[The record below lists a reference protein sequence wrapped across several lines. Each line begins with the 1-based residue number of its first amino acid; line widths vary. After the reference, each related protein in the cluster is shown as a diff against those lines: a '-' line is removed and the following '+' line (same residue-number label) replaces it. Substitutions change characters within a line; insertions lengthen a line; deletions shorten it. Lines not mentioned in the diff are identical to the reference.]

1 LSFIDDYSRNN
12 WVYFLSEKSEALISF
27 KDFKCLVEKE
37 VGSDICCL
45 RTDRGGEFTS
55 YKFNN
60 FCKTHGIRRQLTTR
74 YTPQQNGVA
83 KRKNRTIMNMVRC
96 LLTEK
101 QMPNVFW
108 PEAVQWTVHVL
119 NRIPIAVIKGKTQKS
134 VGVES
139 SQPWITFRFG
149 DALEMFTY
157 HILRDQS

>member
-1 LSFIDDYSRNN
+1 LQKLQLIHVDICSPITPSSNSNKRCILSFIDDYSRNN

-45 RTDRGGEFTS
+45 RIDRGGEFTS
-55 YKFNN
+55 YEFNN
-60 FCKTHGIRRQLTTR
+60 FCKTHGIRRQLTTG

-101 QMPNVFW
+101 QMPKVFW
-108 PEAVQWTVHVL
+108 PKAVQ
-119 NRIPIAVIKGKTQKS
+119 
-134 VGVES
+134 
-139 SQPWITFRFG
+139 
-149 DALEMFTY
+149 
-157 HILRDQS
+157 